1 MKARILNEMRERQSE
16 VGNPQRRKVLAEKA
30 PFLYQGSGL
39 LMQVFSQHL
48 VTQEVI
54 LSNKDT
60 IPDTQVVVI
69 DIHDILSSQKR
80 DVILCLKKNCLK

>member
-1 MKARILNEMRERQSE
+1 MKARILNETRERQSE
-16 VGNPQRRKVLAEKA
+16 VGSPQRRKVLAEKA
-30 PFLYQGSGL
+30 PFLCQGSGL
-39 LMQVFSQHL
+39 LMQVFSKHL

-69 DIHDILSSQKR
+69 DIHDIFCHPKR
-80 DVILCLKKNCLK
+80 GM